1 MDYLDRIKK
10 IKSEKKITNDAL
22 SEKTGIPLG
31 TLSKILA
38 GISDSP
44 KFANIMAI
52 CEALECSVS
61 YIVTGEAENNNNYYL
76 NDDEMDFIE
85 LYRGLDPHSKELLR
99 MVAQKESE
107 RVETGSSAVLSFPT
121 SQREAFAPT
130 ASDLRGS
137 AAVARP
143 KNIGSS
149 KYASYTGQNSVPL
162 KRRIL
167 LYDLPVSAGCGV
179 FLDDDAATEITIPDT
194 AKSSDADF
202 ALKISG
208 DSMEPKYRNGDHLL
222 VRATD
227 SIEIGEIGV
236 FVLDG
241 EGFVK
246 VYGGDRLIS
255 LNSAY
260 SPILLKEFTQVRC
273 VGVVTGKLKKK

>member
-10 IKSEKKITNDAL
+10 IKSERRMTNDDLAA
-22 SEKTGIPLG
+22 KTGIPLG

-44 KFANIMAI
+44 KFANIISI
-52 CEALECSVS
+52 CEALECSVN
-61 YIVTGEAENNNNYYL
+61 YIVTGEAENDNNYRL
-76 NDDEMDFIE
+76 TDEEIDFIE
-85 LYRGLDPHSKELLR
+85 LYRGLDPHSRELLR

-107 RVETGSSAVLSFPT
+107 RSGKSSAAVLDFPT
-121 SQREAFAPT
+121 GRAEAFARPLET
-130 ASDLRGS
+130 AK
-137 AAVARP
+137 P
-143 KNIGSS
+143 KKI
-149 KYASYTGQNSVPL
+149 SYTGHDSVPL

-167 LYDLPVSAGCGV
+167 LYELPVSAGRGI

-208 DSMEPKYRNGDHLL
+208 DSMEPKYHNGDHLL

-227 SIEIGEIGV
+227 SIEVGEIGV

-255 LNSAY
+255 LNPAY

>member
-76 NDDEMDFIE
+76 NEDEIDLIE

-107 RVETGSSAVLSFPT
+107 RVETGSATVLSFPT
-121 SQREAFAPT
+121 SQEETFAQT
-130 ASDLRGS
+130 ASDLRRS
-137 AAVARP
+137 AERARS
-143 KNIGSS
+143 KSIGSS

-167 LYDLPVSAGCGV
+167 LYDLPVSAGRGV

-255 LNSAY
+255 LNPAY

>member
-10 IKSEKKITNDAL
+10 IKSERRMTNDDLAA
-22 SEKTGIPLG
+22 KTGIPLG

-44 KFANIMAI
+44 KFVNIMAI
-52 CEALECSVS
+52 CEALECSVN
-61 YIVTGEAENNNNYYL
+61 YIVTGEAENNNNYLL
-76 NDDEMDFIE
+76 NDEEIDLIE
-85 LYRGLDPHSKELLR
+85 LYRGLDAHSKELLR

-107 RVETGSSAVLSFPT
+107 REGKSSAVVLSFPT
-121 SQREAFAPT
+121 GTQAP
-130 ASDLRGS
+130 AR
-137 AAVARP
+137 AAEEARP
-143 KNIGSS
+143 KKI
-149 KYASYTGQNSVPL
+149 SYTGHGSVPL

-167 LYDLPVSAGCGV
+167 LYELPVSAGCGV

-227 SIEIGEIGV
+227 SIEVGEIGV

-255 LNSAY
+255 LNPAY